1 MFFSIP
7 LQSNQGHQVKT
18 MTLTIDFFQL
28 IIMDLLMKA
37 SCVQSNSEHMI
48 MALMLLYV
56 TSLIQQVMEHCFL
69 AQIIVITVENCLF
82 SLKGCKPEQQMMY
95 SGSKN
100 ALVREI
106 GATKVIIIFHLGCQ
120 ENSTPKTPTS
130 DPETSDLKMFQC
142 MPNRV

>member
-7 LQSNQGHQVKT
+7 LLSNQGHQVKT

-56 TSLIQQVMEHCFL
+56 TSLIQQVMECCFL
-69 AQIIVITVENCLF
+69 AQIVITVENCLF